1 MIMKQKLLVVCVI
14 LSSAVMV
21 ANLSACGRST
31 PSATEQTSAMSN
43 ASVSSSPLGAPANA
57 NAPPMAPAGN
67 MGEPIDTS
75 KHNAEIVRL
84 EKQAQKTPGDE
95 TTRTA
100 LAQAYL
106 ARANALKDARQYRVA
121 LGDYRRA
128 LRYDPD
134 NEEAQQMAAVIVS
147 IMTEMNRE
155 VPVEGEEPA
164 PLPIT
169 PDTSE
174 DDEDAAASPSTKQA
188 ASTRNGESH

>member
-1 MIMKQKLLVVCVI
+1 
-14 LSSAVMV
+14 
-21 ANLSACGRST
+21 
-31 PSATEQTSAMSN
+31 
-43 ASVSSSPLGAPANA
+43 
-57 NAPPMAPAGN
+57 

-84 EKQAQKTPGDE
+84 EKQAQKSPGDE

-106 ARANALKDARQYRVA
+106 GRANALKDARQYRVA

-147 IMTEMNRE
+147 IMKEMDRE
-155 VPVEGEEPA
+155 VPAEGEEPV
-164 PLPIT
+164 PLAIT
-169 PDTSE
+169 PETSE
-174 DDEDAAASPSTKQA
+174 DDEEGAATQTTKGTPQ
-188 ASTRNGESH
+188 TRNTKSGRQ

>member
-1 MIMKQKLLVVCVI
+1 MIVMRQRLLVVCVV
-14 LSSAVMV
+14 LSATAMMVNLGACRSSAPP
-21 ANLSACGRST
+21 ATDQAAAGASGSAS
-31 PSATEQTSAMSN
+31 PPASA
-43 ASVSSSPLGAPANA
+43 GALPIA
-57 NAPPMAPAGN
+57 APPN

-84 EKQAQKTPGDE
+84 EKQAQKSPGDE

-106 ARANALKDARQYRVA
+106 GRANALKDARQYRVA

-134 NEEAQQMAAVIVS
+134 NEEAQQMAALIVS
-147 IMTEMNRE
+147 ILKEMDRE
-155 VPVEGEEPA
+155 VPAEGEEPV
-164 PLPIT
+164 PLAVT

-174 DDEDAAASPSTKQA
+174 DDEEGAASPSTKQTPQ
-188 ASTRNGESH
+188 TRNTKPGRQ

>member
-1 MIMKQKLLVVCVI
+1 MVMKQKLVVGCIVI
-14 LSSAVMV
+14 CATAMMVNLSGCRSSA
-21 ANLSACGRST
+21 
-31 PSATEQTSAMSN
+31 PSATDQAAISATGT
-43 ASVSSSPLGAPANA
+43 ASPSPPLSANA
-57 NAPPMAPAGN
+57 LPTAAPPN

-75 KHNAEIVRL
+75 KHDAEIVKL
-84 EKQAQKTPGDE
+84 EKQAQKSPGDE

-134 NEEAQQMAAVIVS
+134 NVEAQQMAAVIVS
-147 IMTEMNRE
+147 IMKEMNRE
-155 VPVEGEEPA
+155 VPVEGEEPV
-164 PLPIT
+164 PLAIT

-174 DDEDAAASPSTKQA
+174 DEEGAASPSTKKTPR
-188 ASTRNGESH
+188 TRNTQSGKQ